1 MTTKRKAELQR
12 KLAIAP
18 VAQPPADLA
27 DRIKGEIP
35 RHLVADTA
43 KERARFRQSI
53 AFNVRVAASIIL
65 LVSSV
70 YLALHLLSRRFGPP
84 EMMSTA
90 TKEPAATATTTV
102 VLPTTP
108 PPAMS
113 TEAKAEAQTRKP
125 IVVAESRR
133 QTLSDAPAKKKNEE
147 TTNTLAET
155 AQAPAGAAADSAAA
169 PSAVAAPM
177 PAPAPPVAESIT
189 ITASAPKMAKTAAL
203 SLDLEA
209 SAAPFDAGRQIVRVS
224 LDAYRDAAPDVA
236 FNDDAVAS
244 WHLISADGTSLYEI
258 TLRPQ
263 TGRDDIIATA
273 RVGSAERVIRRSDLH
288 SWDEAS
294 RRMKAAALAAA
305 LEAGVPPK
313 DVAAKA
319 RAAGLDDLAAAA
331 EARARKQP
339 R

>member
-12 KLAIAP
+12 KLALAP
-18 VAQPPADLA
+18 VAKPPAGLA
-27 DRIKGEIP
+27 DRIKSDIP
-35 RHLVADTA
+35 KNLMADTA
-43 KERARFRQSI
+43 KERARFRQSV

-90 TKEPAATATTTV
+90 VKEAAPTATTAV
-102 VLPTTP
+102 VLPNTP
-108 PPAMS
+108 PPAVS
-113 TEAKAEAQTRKP
+113 TEAKAEAQARKP

-133 QTLSDAPAKKKNEE
+133 ETLSDAPAKRQAEE
-147 TTNTLAET
+147 TAADNAAVTTAE
-155 AQAPAGAAADSAAA
+155 APAAAGRSMSVTAAA
-169 PSAVAAPM
+169 PMV
-177 PAPAPPVAESIT
+177 APAPLPPMS
-189 ITASAPKMAKTAAL
+189 AKTAAL
-203 SLDLEA
+203 SFDLEA
-209 SAAPFDAGRQIVRVS
+209 SAAPFDAAKQIVRVS
-224 LDAYRDAAPDVA
+224 LEGYREATPDVA

-244 WHLISADGTSLYEI
+244 WHVVSSDGTLLYEI

-288 SWDEAS
+288 SWDDAS

-305 LEAGVPPK
+305 LETGVPPK

-331 EARARKQP
+331 EARARKQQP
-339 R
+339 

>member
-18 VAQPPADLA
+18 VAKPPAGLA

-35 RHLVADTA
+35 KHLVTDTS

-90 TKEPAATATTTV
+90 AKEPVATATTAV
-102 VLPTTP
+102 ALPTTP
-108 PPAMS
+108 PPPMS
-113 TEAKAEAQTRKP
+113 TEAKAEAQARKP

-133 QTLSDAPAKKKNEE
+133 QTLSDGRAKKQNEE

-155 AQAPAGAAADSAAA
+155 AQAPAGAAADSAA
-169 PSAVAAPM
+169 PSAAAAPM
-177 PAPAPPVAESIT
+177 PAPPPPVAESIT
-189 ITASAPKMAKTAAL
+189 ITASAPPMAKTAAL
-203 SLDLEA
+203 SFDLEA

-224 LDAYRDAAPDVA
+224 LDGYRDAAPDVA

-244 WHLISADGTSLYEI
+244 WHLISSDGTSLYEI

-319 RAAGLDDLAAAA
+319 RAAGLDDLAKAA
-331 EARARKQP
+331 EARARKQQP
-339 R
+339 

>member
-18 VAQPPADLA
+18 VAKPPAGLA

-35 RHLVADTA
+35 KHLVADTS

-90 TKEPAATATTTV
+90 AKEPAATATTAV

-113 TEAKAEAQTRKP
+113 TEAKAEAQARKP

-133 QTLSDAPAKKKNEE
+133 QTLSEARAKKNEE
-147 TTNTLAET
+147 TADNAAVTT
-155 AQAPAGAAADSAAA
+155 AQAPAAAGSAA

-177 PAPAPPVAESIT
+177 PVPPPPLTESIT
-189 ITASAPKMAKTAAL
+189 ITGTAPTMAKTAAL
-203 SLDLEA
+203 SFDVEA
-209 SAAPFDAGRQIVRVS
+209 SAAPFDAGKQIVRVS
-224 LDAYRDAAPDVA
+224 LDGYRDATPDVA
-236 FNDDAVAS
+236 FNDDVVAS
-244 WHLISADGTSLYEI
+244 WHLISSDGTSLYEM